1 VDNIEETN
9 DYDYDSYN
17 DYDSVE
23 GMNCGNFF
31 DDTYDF

>member
-9 DYDYDSYN
+9 DYDSYN